1 MNIKLTLGVAIVALT
16 FSHAALADGETPTD
30 NTNVPTTGKIHF
42 SGELVA
48 STCGLKPGQDPIEVE
63 FGQIPVGSLTPDT
76 HVALTEKNIELQG
89 CDTTTLKHATVT
101 YTPAQNEEANSSL
114 AAFTTGDAY
123 GAGIGL
129 LAHDGKAV
137 TWGEATSATN
147 LVDGDN
153 SIPFKA
159 YVQRVAKDITPTPG
173 QFEST
178 INFQIDYN

>member
-1 MNIKLTLGVAIVALT
+1 MNIKLKLGALIVAAT
-16 FSHAALADGETPTD
+16 FAQTAWAADDNPTNKT
-30 NTNVPTTGKIHF
+30 NTPTTGKIHF
-42 SGELVA
+42 TGELVA

-63 FGQIPVGSLTPDT
+63 FGQIPVGTLTPDT
-76 HVALTEKNIELQG
+76 RVGLTEKNIELQG

-101 YTPAQNEEANSSL
+101 YTPAQNEEANPAL
-114 AAFTTGDAY
+114 AAFTTGDAS

-129 LAHDGKAV
+129 IAHDGKSV
-137 TWGEATSATN
+137 TWGDATSATN

-159 YVQRVAKDITPTPG
+159 FVQRIAKDVTPTPG